1 MSQRSFQARRRQQR
15 PRSPW
20 VAMLIPILAILI
32 TFGLFYLLVRTL
44 GGGAA
49 PPPTP
54 TAPPPTATQPL
65 ASTPT
70 PELATPTPEP
80 TATPE
85 LPTPTPAVAGP
96 DVLRV
101 GGQATVNADTGLRMR
116 SGPGTNFDPVS
127 TLPPGAIVEVIGGPE
142 RADTYTW
149 WQVRFR
155 QTDGSQLEGWVAGD
169 FLDPGAG

>member
-20 VAMLIPILAILI
+20 VSLLIPILAILI
-32 TFGLFYLLVRTL
+32 TAGLFYLLVRVL

-49 PPPTP
+49 PAPTP
-54 TAPPPTATQPL
+54 TLPPPTATQAL
-65 ASTPT
+65 APTPT
-70 PELATPTPEP
+70 PELATATPEQAPTPE
-80 TATPE
+80 T
-85 LPTPTPAVAGP
+85 PTPTTVPGGP

-101 GGQATVNADTGLRMR
+101 GGQATVNADTGLRIR
-116 SGPGTNFDPVS
+116 SGPGTNFNPVT
-127 TLPPGAIVEVIGGPE
+127 TLPAGAIVDIIGGPE

-149 WQVRFR
+149 WQIRFK
-155 QTDGSQLEGWVAGD
+155 QADGSQAEGWAAGD